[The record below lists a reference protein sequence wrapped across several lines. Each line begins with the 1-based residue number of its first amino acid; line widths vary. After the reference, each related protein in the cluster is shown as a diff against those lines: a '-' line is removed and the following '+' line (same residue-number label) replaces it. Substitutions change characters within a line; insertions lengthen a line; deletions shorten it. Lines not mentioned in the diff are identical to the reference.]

1 MTIKQILL
9 FKLHQSYQQQ
19 MITCL
24 ASENRTRDD
33 RHTVID
39 LLLSDTF
46 IVYHHEQNLL
56 PNLFTNFTI

>member
-19 MITCL
+19 LITYF

-33 RHTVID
+33 RHMVID
-39 LLLSDTF
+39 LLSDTF
-46 IVYHHEQNLL
+46 IVYHYEQNLL
-56 PNLFTNFTI
+56 LNLFTNFII